1 MDSLTFFGIRFVS
14 GEADTPPANENV
26 DPFLQA
32 DTALD
37 ELYRIRRSVLARD
50 PRDFTP
56 GQWRERKEALTK
68 LDNAIRT
75 CLGCL

>member
-1 MDSLTFFGIRFVS
+1 METETFFGIGS
-14 GEADTPPANENV
+14 ATGEADAPANENI

-37 ELYRIRRSVLARD
+37 ELYRIRRAVLARD
-50 PRDFTP
+50 SGKFTP
-56 GQWRERKEALTK
+56 EQWRERKEALAK

-75 CLGCL
+75 CLSCL